1 MKSKQNGLIQ
11 GSKSESSAK
20 LGQEPDLW
28 FPNHSAKGE
37 ATYEPAEFKVREW
50 QVKLMGLIAFTPD
63 AQTKD
68 MNEEQGTY

>member
-28 FPNHSAKGE
+28 FPNHSAK
-37 ATYEPAEFKVREW
+37 ASTYKPAEFKVREW
-50 QVKLMGLIAFTPD
+50 QGKLMGLIAFTPD
-63 AQTKD
+63 AQTKE